1 MIKKVKIIEKGFK
14 GTISEYLI
22 VLNENATDED
32 YYDLA
37 WEFAIDEL
45 IVNPT
50 RKNDYEFEISD
61 YSP

>member
-1 MIKKVKIIEKGFK
+1 MKKGFK
-14 GTISEYLI
+14 GAISEYLI

-50 RKNDYEFEISD
+50 RKIDYEFEI
-61 YSP
+61 